1 MKKIRINFDLD
12 GCLVGLY
19 DVPNWLEC
27 LENEDTFPYET
38 AEPLLHFA
46 TLARMLNKL
55 KAKGYEI
62 AVITWLAKNATEEY
76 NEEVTEVKL
85 EWLAKHL
92 PTVEW
97 NEIIV
102 VPYGTPKEMFCHTA
116 EDVLFDDEEHNRN
129 NWTGKAYDVENILAV
144 LAEM

>member
-1 MKKIRINFDLD
+1 MKKFRINFDMD
-12 GCLVGLY
+12 GTLNRFY

-46 TLARMLNKL
+46 TLARMLNAL
-55 KAKGYEI
+55 KRKGYEI

-97 NEIIV
+97 NEIII
-102 VPYGTPKEMFCHTA
+102 VPYGTPKEMFCYTA

-129 NWTGKAYDVENILAV
+129 NWKGKAYNVENILGV